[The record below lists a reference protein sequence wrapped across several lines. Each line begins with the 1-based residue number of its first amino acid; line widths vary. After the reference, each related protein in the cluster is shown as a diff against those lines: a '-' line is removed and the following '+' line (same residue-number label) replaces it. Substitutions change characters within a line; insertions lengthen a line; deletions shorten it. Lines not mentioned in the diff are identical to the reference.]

1 MMAVDV
7 ASPKAETVVNA
18 QPWEAAAAGW
28 NLHTDLIHHWLYDIT
43 QTMLDDAHIGP
54 GSRVL
59 DVAAGAG
66 DQTLDIARR
75 IGPTGWVLATDL
87 SPGILAL
94 AQKNAAAA
102 GLLQVSTQVAD
113 AQALGLMGSN
123 FDAAVCRLGL
133 MFCCSPLTAL
143 LEIRAA
149 LKPHGRLTA
158 LVFGR
163 AEHNPC
169 LTITLAA
176 AREHAGL
183 ADAPT
188 VPVDLPGTLMSLG
201 KPGLL
206 DALMQS
212 AGFVSVASRYVSVP
226 FHAASAEQYVEFLRA
241 SASPVIEILAPL
253 RLAAKQDAWRD
264 ITDQLKVFS
273 TPLGWVGPNELLQ
286 CVAAA
291 PG

>member
-1 MMAVDV
+1 MAFDV
-7 ASPKAETVVNA
+7 ASASAEASTPS
-18 QPWEAAAAGW
+18 QPWDIAAAGW
-28 NLHTDLIHHWLYDIT
+28 NQHTDLIHHWLHSIT
-43 QTMLDDAHIGP
+43 QTMLSDAHIGP
-54 GSRVL
+54 GARVL

-66 DQTLDIARR
+66 DQTLDIAQR
-75 IGPTGWVLATDL
+75 IGPTGWVLATDV

-94 AQKNAAAA
+94 AQKNFNAS
-102 GLLQVSTQVAD
+102 GLLQVSTKVAD
-113 AQALGLMGSN
+113 AQALGLAGSD

-133 MFCCSPLTAL
+133 MFCRSPLAAL
-143 LEIRAA
+143 TEIRAA

-163 AEHNPC
+163 PQYNPC
-169 LTITLAA
+169 LTITLGA
-176 AREHAGL
+176 ARKHAGL
-183 ADAPT
+183 VAAPT
-188 VPVDLPGTLMSLG
+188 MPVDLPGTLMSLG

-206 DALMQS
+206 DALMKS
-212 AGFVSVASRYVSVP
+212 AGFVSVATRYVSAP

-241 SASPVIEILAPL
+241 SASPVIEIPAPL